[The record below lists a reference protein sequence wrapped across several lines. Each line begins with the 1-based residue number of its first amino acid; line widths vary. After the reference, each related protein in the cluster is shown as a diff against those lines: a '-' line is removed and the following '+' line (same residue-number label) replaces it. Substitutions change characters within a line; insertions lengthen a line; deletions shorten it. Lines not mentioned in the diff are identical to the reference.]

1 MTSTISSERTPAY
14 KKIQETILR
23 RIEAGELRPGDPVCS
38 ERELARIHGVSLMT
52 ARHALAGLEREGQV
66 ERRRGA
72 GTFVALPKVHF
83 NKLMSYTEQ
92 MAGRG
97 LAISS
102 KLLSIKIVQNEP
114 EVALRL
120 SLPPT
125 ARLLKLER
133 VRETG
138 NEPFALETCYLSAAE
153 YSGLQRDAVKRGSLF
168 AVLEREF
175 GLEIAHADEEIDA
188 TFADPAMVRLLSI
201 PRDVPLLRI
210 RQVIY
215 SKQGKPSIYVLGLY
229 RADRHILHIRRFR

>member
-1 MTSTISSERTPAY
+1 
-14 KKIQETILR
+14 
-23 RIEAGELRPGDPVCS
+23 
-38 ERELARIHGVSLMT
+38 MT

-83 NKLMSYTEQ
+83 NRLMSYTEQ

-120 SLPPT
+120 SLPST
-125 ARLLKLER
+125 ARLLKVER

-138 NEPFALETCYLSAAE
+138 NEPFALETCYLSAAD
-153 YSGLQRDAVKRGSLF
+153 YAGLQRDAIKRGSLF

-188 TFADPAMVRLLSI
+188 TYAEPAMVRLLSI

-215 SKQGKPSIYVLGLY
+215 SKQGKASIYVLGLY
-229 RADRHILHIRRFR
+229 RADRHVLHIRRFR